1 MIRKLTDFTP
11 IFTPRSS
18 RPGGTSEHFQEPV
31 DGYQPTAAVLS
42 SSSVGRGL
50 GWLGKGV
57 VVALVAALALAG
69 PPALAAGL
77 PTRAEMM
84 SASGPLHPEIL
95 PGGVKFDKTPNQV
108 REEVSNSLTQDQIPA
123 GQPAYQAADAQQ
135 SGKRYYHPD
144 LEKEISQAREA
155 GTLTPQSLA
164 ELMSRYESR
173 DGGRNAPQGTSFR
186 YCVSMNASKSTCTAA
201 LTNQISYKL
210 LSCQYKNV
218 EGKIETV
225 LHRSYEHQYTHNM
238 QRGVCGGNR
247 LESKM
252 VDGFSQWGP
261 VQVNAE
267 GAPLYLNPGNIIA
280 SLPAS

>member
-1 MIRKLTDFTP
+1 MINKLNGFTP
-11 IFTPRSS
+11 TYTRKAS
-18 RPGGTSEHFQEPV
+18 RPAEASERLPEPV
-31 DGYQPTAAVLS
+31 DGYQPTTAAAS
-42 SSSVGRGL
+42 SSPIRRGL

-57 VVALVAALALAG
+57 VVALVAGLALAG

-108 REEVSNSLTQDQIPA
+108 REEVSNSVTRDQIPA

-155 GTLTPQSLA
+155 GTLTAQSLA

-173 DGGRNAPQGTSFR
+173 DGGRNVPQGTSFR
-186 YCVSMNASKSTCTAA
+186 YCVSMNASKSTCSAA
-201 LTNQISYKL
+201 LSNQISYKL
-210 LSCQYKNV
+210 LSCQYKNL

-247 LESKM
+247 LESQM
-252 VDGFSQWGP
+252 VDGFTQWGP

-267 GAPLYLNPGNIIA
+267 GSPLYLNPGNIIA
-280 SLPAS
+280 TLPAR

>member
-1 MIRKLTDFTP
+1 MINKLTGMTP
-11 IFTPRSS
+11 TYPRNSS
-18 RPGGTSEHFQEPV
+18 RPAVSSKQQAEPV
-31 DGYQPTAAVLS
+31 DGYQPSAGATSTSLR
-42 SSSVGRGL
+42 RGL

-57 VVALVAALALAG
+57 VLALVAGLALAG

-77 PTRAEMM
+77 PSRAEMM
-84 SASGPLHPEIL
+84 AATGPLHPEIL

-108 REEVSNSLTQDQIPA
+108 REEVSNSVTQEQIPS

-144 LEKEISQAREA
+144 LERDISQAREA

-164 ELMSRYESR
+164 ELMSRHESR
-173 DGGRNAPQGTSFR
+173 DGGRNVPLGTSFR
-186 YCVSMNASKSTCTAA
+186 YCVSMNSSKSTCTAA
-201 LTNQISYKL
+201 LSNQISYKL
-210 LSCQYKNV
+210 LSCQYKNAD
-218 EGKIETV
+218 GKIDTV
-225 LHRSYEHQYTHNM
+225 LHRSYEHQYTQSM

-247 LESKM
+247 LESRM

-261 VQVNAE
+261 VQVSPE

-280 SLPAS
+280 TLPAT

>member
-1 MIRKLTDFTP
+1 MISKLTGFTP
-11 IFTPRSS
+11 APTRTSS
-18 RPGGTSEHFQEPV
+18 RPAVSRERSQEPL
-31 DGYQPTAAVLS
+31 DGYQPTTAAAS
-42 SSSVGRGL
+42 SSPARRGL

-57 VVALVAALALAG
+57 MVALMAGLALAG

-84 SASGPLHPEIL
+84 SASGPVHPEIL

-108 REEVSNSLTQDQIPA
+108 REEVSNSVTRDQIPA
-123 GQPAYQAADAQQ
+123 GKPAYQAADTQQ
-135 SGKRYYHPD
+135 AGKRYYHPD
-144 LEKEISQAREA
+144 LEKEINQAREA
-155 GTLTPQSLA
+155 GTLTAESLA
-164 ELMSRYESR
+164 GLMSRYESR

-186 YCVSMNASKSTCTAA
+186 YCVSMNSSNSTCTAA
-201 LTNQISYKL
+201 LSNQINYKL
-210 LSCQYKNV
+210 LSCQYKNG

-247 LESKM
+247 LESTM

-261 VQVNAE
+261 VQVSAE

-280 SLPAS
+280 TLPAR